1 MTISVRLSEKLE
13 ESLRKDA
20 KLEGKNISEI
30 VNQALEKYQNE
41 YKYFDSINAH
51 HLDPLLLDAFFS
63 LVDTDE
69 KADLISKAGA
79 VMIDKFYTYFSEG
92 NNSFEQK
99 LKLVIKFVSQNG
111 VKFQQSKNEL
121 GITLSAVHQHDEIFS
136 ELLIRLFKKLFI
148 KSSIIDTVEKKK
160 GSFSIII
167 KNN

>member
-69 KADLISKAGA
+69 KADLISTAGA

-99 LKLVIKFVSQNG
+99 LKLVKKFVSQNG
-111 VKFQQSKNEL
+111 VKFQQSENEL
-121 GITLSAVHQHDEIFS
+121 GLTLSAVHQHDEIFS

-148 KSSIIDTVEKKK
+148 KSSITDTVEKKK

>member
-63 LVDTDE
+63 LVDTD
-69 KADLISKAGA
+69 
-79 VMIDKFYTYFSEG
+79 
-92 NNSFEQK
+92 
-99 LKLVIKFVSQNG
+99 
-111 VKFQQSKNEL
+111 
-121 GITLSAVHQHDEIFS
+121 
-136 ELLIRLFKKLFI
+136 
-148 KSSIIDTVEKKK
+148 
-160 GSFSIII
+160 
-167 KNN
+167 

>member
-69 KADLISKAGA
+69 KADLISTAGA

-99 LKLVIKFVSQNG
+99 LKLVKKFVSQNG
-111 VKFQQSKNEL
+111 VKFQQSENGL
-121 GITLSAVHQHDEIFS
+121 GLTLSAVHQHDEIFS

-148 KSSIIDTVEKKK
+148 KTSIINTIEKKK